1 MILPKKHLPIDESV
15 LGFGAYLLQHLSKP
29 MTIDDLWKAY
39 LGEYEKA
46 IYSTKFSFDQF
57 IIVIDFLY
65 AIDAIVVNKKGE
77 LMYATDKV
85 DGE

>member
-46 IYSTKFSFDQF
+46 K
-57 IIVIDFLY
+57 
-65 AIDAIVVNKKGE
+65 
-77 LMYATDKV
+77 
-85 DGE
+85 

>member
-15 LGFGAYLLQHLSKP
+15 LGFGAYLLQQLLKP
-29 MTIDDLWKAY
+29 MTVDDLWKAY
-39 LGEYEKA
+39 LSEYEKG

-65 AIDAIVVNKKGE
+65 AIDAIAVNKKGE
-77 LMYATDKV
+77 LMYATNKTDS
-85 DGE
+85 E